1 MMTYR
6 SVGAVGGRECVSQ
19 AMSPWIDEELA
30 LLQDS
35 VARFIERELLPVADN
50 WEREHRVDP
59 ASWRKAAE
67 AGLLC
72 AGIPEAYGG
81 GGGNLGHE
89 AVIQQELVR
98 AGLGGS
104 FAICHGI
111 HSTIVAHYIHAYG
124 TEVQKQRWLPDMARA
139 ERIGAIAMTEPGT
152 GSDLQA
158 IRTTAKRE
166 GEYYRLNGSKTFI
179 SNGQSANLVVVVART
194 GGAAGADGI
203 SLLAVETDQVEGFR
217 RGRNLEK
224 LGLHGQDTSELFFDD
239 VLVPAENLL
248 GGEEGRGF
256 VQLMQQLVWERLSI
270 VMTAVVN
277 MERAVALTTDYVRE
291 RKVFGKAVMDFQN
304 TQFVL
309 ADAKT
314 QATIGRHFLDFAM
327 VRLLTGELDATTAA
341 MGKLWATETAFK
353 VIDSC
358 QQLFGGYGYMT
369 EYPIARLFA
378 DARAA
383 RVYGGANEIMKLI
396 IARSL

>member
-1 MMTYR
+1 M
-6 SVGAVGGRECVSQ
+6 GGLVTDSR
-19 AMSPWIDEELA
+19 APWIDDELA

-35 VARFIERELLPVADN
+35 VARFVDRELLPVAAD
-50 WEREHRVDP
+50 WERDHRVDP
-59 ASWRKAAE
+59 ASWQKAAD
-67 AGLLC
+67 AGLFC
-72 AGIPEAYGG
+72 VSIPEAYGG
-81 GGGNLGHE
+81 GGGTLGHE

-98 AGLGGS
+98 AGLGGN

-111 HSTIVAHYIHAYG
+111 HSTIVAHYILAYG
-124 TEVQKQRWLPDMARA
+124 SEEQKQRWLPKMARA
-139 ERIGAIAMTEPGT
+139 ELIGAVAMTEPGT

-158 IRTTAKRE
+158 IRSTAKRE
-166 GEYYRLNGSKTFI
+166 GAHYRLNGSKTFI
-179 SNGQSANLVVVVART
+179 SNGQSANLIVVVART
-194 GGAAGADGI
+194 GDAKGAGGI
-203 SLLAVETDQVEGFR
+203 SLLVFETDGAEGFR

-256 VQLMQQLVWERLSI
+256 GQLMQQLAWERLNI
-270 VMTAVVN
+270 VLTAVVS
-277 MERAVALTTDYVRE
+277 MERALSLTTDYVRE
-291 RKVFGKAVMDFQN
+291 RKAFGKALIDFQN

-314 QATIGRHFLDFAM
+314 QATVGRYFFDAM
-327 VRLLTGELDATTAA
+327 MVQLLAGELDATTAA

-378 DARAA
+378 DARVA

-396 IARSL
+396 IARAL

>member
-1 MMTYR
+1 MGEQVPQTR
-6 SVGAVGGRECVSQ
+6 
-19 AMSPWIDEELA
+19 SPWIDDELA
-30 LLQDS
+30 LLQDN
-35 VARFIERELLPVADN
+35 VARFIERELLPVAPG
-50 WEREHRVDP
+50 WERDHRVD
-59 ASWRKAAE
+59 ADSWRKAADV
-67 AGLLC
+67 GLFC
-72 AGIPEAYGG
+72 VSIPEAYGG
-81 GGGNLGHE
+81 GGGTMGHE
-89 AVIQQELVR
+89 AIIQQELVR

-111 HSTIVAHYIHAYG
+111 HSTIVAHYLLAYG
-124 TEVQKQRWLPDMARA
+124 SEEQKRRWLPAMARA
-139 ERIGAIAMTEPGT
+139 ELIGAIAMTEPGT
-152 GSDLQA
+152 GSDLQS
-158 IRTTAKRE
+158 IRTSARRE
-166 GEYYRLNGSKTFI
+166 GDFYRLNGSKTFI
-179 SNGQSANLVVVVART
+179 SNGQSANLIIVVTRT
-194 GGAAGADGI
+194 GADAL
-203 SLLAVETDQVEGFR
+203 SLLVVETEKVDGFH

-256 VQLMQQLVWERLSI
+256 AQLMQQLVWERLSI
-270 VMTAVVN
+270 LLTGVVS
-277 MERAVALTTDYVRE
+277 MERAVSLTTDYVRE
-291 RKVFGKAVMDFQN
+291 RKAFGKSLMEFQN

-309 ADAKT
+309 AEAKT
-314 QATIGRHFLDFAM
+314 QATVGRHFLDALM
-327 VRLLTGELDATTAA
+327 VRLLAGDLDATTAS
-341 MGKLWATETAFK
+341 MGKLWGTDTAFK

>member
-1 MMTYR
+1 MTQPR
-6 SVGAVGGRECVSQ
+6 
-19 AMSPWIDEELA
+19 SPWIDDELA
-30 LLQDS
+30 LLQDN
-35 VARFIERELLPVADN
+35 VARFIERELLPAAAG
-50 WEREHRVDP
+50 WEHERRVDP
-59 ASWRKAAE
+59 LSWRKAAA
-67 AGLLC
+67 AGLFC
-72 AGIPEAYGG
+72 VSIPESYGG
-81 GGGNLGHE
+81 GGGTMGHE

-111 HSTIVAHYIHAYG
+111 HSTIVAHYIHSYG
-124 TEVQKQRWLPDMARA
+124 TEEQKQRWLPAMARA
-139 ERIGAIAMTEPGT
+139 ELIGAIAMSEPGA

-158 IRTTAKRE
+158 IRTSAKRE
-166 GEYYRLNGSKTFI
+166 GAAYRLNGSKTFI
-179 SNGQSANLVVVVART
+179 SNGQSANLIVVVART
-194 GGAAGADGI
+194 GASDGADGI
-203 SLLAVETDQVEGFR
+203 SLLVVETDKADGFR

-224 LGLHGQDTSELFFDD
+224 LGMHAQDTSELFFDD
-239 VLVPAENLL
+239 VSVPAENLL
-248 GGEEGRGF
+248 GAEEGRGF
-256 VQLMQQLVWERLSI
+256 VQLMQQLVWERLNI
-270 VMTAVVN
+270 VLTAVVS
-277 MERAVALTTDYVRE
+277 MERAVALATEYARE
-291 RKVFGKAVMDFQN
+291 RKAFGKTLLSFQN

-314 QATIGRHFLDFAM
+314 QAAVGRHFVDSMM
-327 VRLLTGELDATTAA
+327 VKLLAGQLDATTAA

-378 DARAA
+378 DARVA

>member
-1 MMTYR
+1 M
-6 SVGAVGGRECVSQ
+6 AK
-19 AMSPWIDEELA
+19 AKSPWIDDELA
-30 LLQDS
+30 LFEAS
-35 VARFIERELLPVADN
+35 VSRFIERELIPVARN
-50 WEREHRVDP
+50 WERDRRVD
-59 ASWRKAAE
+59 AESWRKAAE
-67 AGLLC
+67 AGLFC
-72 AGIPEAYGG
+72 ASIPEPYGG
-81 GGGNLGHE
+81 GGGTMGHE
-89 AVIQQELVR
+89 AIIQQELVR
-98 AGLGGS
+98 AGLGD

-124 TEVQKQRWLPDMARA
+124 TENQKQRWLPAMARA
-139 ERIGAIAMTEPGT
+139 ELIGAIAMTEPGT

-166 GEYYRLNGSKTFI
+166 GSHYRLNGQKTFI
-179 SNGQSANLVVVVART
+179 SNGQSATLILVVTRT
-194 GGAAGADGI
+194 GEQGAGGI
-203 SLLAVETDQVEGFR
+203 SLLAVETHDAEGFR

-239 VLVPAENLL
+239 VLVPAGNLL

-256 VQLMQQLVWERLSI
+256 VQLMQQLAWERLNTCL
-270 VMTAVVN
+270 TAVGS

-291 RKVFGKAVMDFQN
+291 RKVFGKYLMELQN

-314 QATIGRHFLDFAM
+314 HATVGRTFIDSM
-327 VRLLTGELDATTAA
+327 MTKLLAGELDATTAA
-341 MGKLWATETAFK
+341 MGKLWCTDTAFK

-378 DARAA
+378 DARVA
-383 RVYGGANEIMKLI
+383 RVYGGANEIMKVI
-396 IARSL
+396 ISRSL

>member
-1 MMTYR
+1 MAY
-6 SVGAVGGRECVSQ
+6 VS
-19 AMSPWIDEELA
+19 SPWIDGDLA

-35 VARFIERELLPVADN
+35 VARFIERELMPVAAD
-50 WEREHRVDP
+50 WERDHRIDP
-59 ASWRKAAE
+59 GSWRKAAE
-67 AGLLC
+67 AGLFC
-72 AGIPEAYGG
+72 VSIPEAYGG

-104 FAICHGI
+104 FAIAHGI
-111 HSTIVAHYIHAYG
+111 HSTIVAHYILAYG
-124 TEVQKQRWLPDMARA
+124 TEEQKQRWLPRMARA
-139 ERIGAIAMTEPGT
+139 ELIGAIAMTEPGT

-158 IRTTAKRE
+158 IRTSAKRE
-166 GEYYRLNGSKTFI
+166 GGAYRLNGSKTFI
-179 SNGQSANLVVVVART
+179 SNGQTANLVVVVSRT
-194 GGAAGADGI
+194 GDRQGAGGI
-203 SLLAVETDQVEGFR
+203 SLLVVETDDAEGFR

-239 VLVPAENLL
+239 VLVPEENLL
-248 GGEEGRGF
+248 GGEEGQGF
-256 VQLMQQLVWERLSI
+256 GQLMQQLAWERLNI
-270 VMTAVVN
+270 VLTAVVS
-277 MERAVALTTDYVRE
+277 MERAVDLTTGYARE
-291 RKVFGKAVMDFQN
+291 RKAFGKTLMDFQN

-314 QATIGRHFLDFAM
+314 QATVGRHFLDALM
-327 VRLLTGELDATTAA
+327 IKLLAGELDATTAA

-378 DARAA
+378 DARVA

-396 IARSL
+396 IARAL

>member
-1 MMTYR
+1 MTDIR
-6 SVGAVGGRECVSQ
+6 A
-19 AMSPWIDEELA
+19 PWIDDELA

-35 VARFIERELLPVADN
+35 VARFVDRELLPVAAD
-50 WEREHRVDP
+50 WERDRRVDP
-59 ASWRKAAE
+59 ASWQKAAD
-67 AGLLC
+67 AGLFC
-72 AGIPEAYGG
+72 ASIPEAYGG
-81 GGGNLGHE
+81 GGGTLGHE

-111 HSTIVAHYIHAYG
+111 HSTIVAHYILAYG
-124 TEVQKQRWLPDMARA
+124 SEEQRQRWLPKMARA
-139 ERIGAIAMTEPGT
+139 ELIGAVAMTEPGT

-158 IRTTAKRE
+158 IRSTAKRE
-166 GEYYRLNGSKTFI
+166 GAHYRLNGSKTFI
-179 SNGQSANLVVVVART
+179 SNGQSANLIVVVART
-194 GGAAGADGI
+194 GDAQGAGGI
-203 SLLAVETDQVEGFR
+203 SLLVVETDGAEGFR

-239 VLVPAENLL
+239 ILVPAENLL

-256 VQLMQQLVWERLSI
+256 GQLMQQLAWERLNI
-270 VMTAVVN
+270 VLTAVVS
-277 MERAVALTTDYVRE
+277 MERALSLTTDYVRE
-291 RKVFGKAVMDFQN
+291 RKAFGKALIDFQN

-314 QATIGRHFLDFAM
+314 QATVGRYFFDAM
-327 VRLLTGELDATTAA
+327 MVQLLAGELNATTAA

-378 DARAA
+378 DARVA

-396 IARSL
+396 IARAL

>member
-1 MMTYR
+1 MTYIR
-6 SVGAVGGRECVSQ
+6 
-19 AMSPWIDEELA
+19 SPWINDELA
-30 LLQDS
+30 LLQDN
-35 VARFIERELLPVADN
+35 VARFIERELLPVAGD
-50 WEREHRVDP
+50 WERNHRVDP
-59 ASWRKAAE
+59 RSWQKAAE
-67 AGLLC
+67 AGLFC
-72 AGIPEAYGG
+72 VSIPESYGG
-81 GGGNLGHE
+81 SGGTMGHE

-111 HSTIVAHYIHAYG
+111 HSTIVAHYLLAYG
-124 TEVQKQRWLPDMARA
+124 NEEQKQRWLPKMASA
-139 ERIGAIAMTEPGT
+139 ELIGAIAMTEPGT

-158 IRTTAKRE
+158 VRTTAKRE
-166 GEYYRLNGSKTFI
+166 GSFYRLNGSKTFI

-194 GGAAGADGI
+194 GDARGAGGI
-203 SLLAVETDQVEGFR
+203 SLLVVETEDAKGFR

-248 GGEEGRGF
+248 GGVEGQGF
-256 VQLMQQLVWERLSI
+256 GQLMQQLVWERLNI
-270 VMTAVVN
+270 VLTGVVS
-277 MERAVALTTDYVRE
+277 MERAVTLATEYVRE
-291 RKVFGKAVMDFQN
+291 RKAFGNPLIEFQN

-314 QATIGRHFLDFAM
+314 QATVGRHFLDALM
-327 VRLLTGELDATTAA
+327 VKLLAGELDATTAA

-378 DARAA
+378 DARVA

-396 IARSL
+396 IARAL